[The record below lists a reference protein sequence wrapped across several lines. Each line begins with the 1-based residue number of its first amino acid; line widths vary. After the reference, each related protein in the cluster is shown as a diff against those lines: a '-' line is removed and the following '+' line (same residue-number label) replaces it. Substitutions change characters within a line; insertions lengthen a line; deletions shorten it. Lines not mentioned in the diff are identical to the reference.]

1 MSLIE
6 TRAEYMQRLQSLI
19 DARQNSIDE
28 KVAALRAKLEAEEIQ
43 PYRAQLEA
51 EKVTPEISKLVEF
64 INDIDEMLAYDS
76 GEKVEQTEQT
86 EQTEQVEQVE
96 QVEQTEDV
104 VEKVEDEQTEQTE
117 SVVEKVEDESF
128 RDGPCTDSTGDNI
141 NAVEHHT
148 VEAKPDTTLDGTV
161 FEAIAADIADTKAK
175 LQSVSE
181 GRPGMPGIVLPR
193 R

>member
-64 INDIDEMLAYDS
+64 INDIDEMLAYDAK
-76 GEKVEQTEQT
+76 EKVEQTEQA
-86 EQTEQVEQVE
+86 EQA
-96 QVEQTEDV
+96 
-104 VEKVEDEQTEQTE
+104 EQTE
-117 SVVEKVEDESF
+117 SVAEKVEDESF
-128 RDGPCTDSTGDNI
+128 RDESCIERTGDNVDT
-141 NAVEHHT
+141 VEHHT

-161 FEAIAADIADTKAK
+161 FEAIATDIADTKAK

>member
-1 MSLIE
+1 MKE
-6 TRAEYMQRLQSLI
+6 
-19 DARQNSIDE
+19 E
-28 KVAALRAKLEAEEIQ
+28 KDL
-43 PYRAQLEA
+43 
-51 EKVTPEISKLVEF
+51 
-64 INDIDEMLAYDS
+64 
-76 GEKVEQTEQT
+76 
-86 EQTEQVEQVE
+86 TEQV
-96 QVEQTEDV
+96 
-104 VEKVEDEQTEQTE
+104 EQTE

-128 RDGPCTDSTGDNI
+128 RDGPCADSTGCNVNTI
-141 NAVEHHT
+141 EHHT

>member
-64 INDIDEMLAYDS
+64 INDIDEMLAYDA
-76 GEKVEQTEQT
+76 GEKAEQTEQT
-86 EQTEQVEQVE
+86 EQPEQVEQAE
-96 QVEQTEDV
+96 QA
-104 VEKVEDEQTEQTE
+104 E

-128 RDGPCTDSTGDNI
+128 RDGTCADSTGCNI
-141 NAVEHHT
+141 NTVEHHT

>member
-86 EQTEQVEQVE
+86 EQTEQVEQ
-96 QVEQTEDV
+96 TEDV

-128 RDGPCTDSTGDNI
+128 RDGSCTDSTGDNI
-141 NAVEHHT
+141 NTVEHHT